1 MSRFINKAYN
11 MFFKKMIKLVG
22 LTFLVLGLLGCGS
35 DMKEQ
40 ERDSSGR
47 GDNNNSIQWNNTE
60 SSDSKEEPK
69 EKVYSIT
76 ADSGRYNLQAKPG
89 FAAVLCKQ
97 TKYAEGVK
105 RASVLLPDIEAWSD
119 GLFARKGF
127 RISNE
132 GEYYYVYKS
141 VGVPDEEALDCVRKY
156 HELLANYSVT
166 VTTDASYSDWTDYTE
181 WLGGDY
187 KGTQSITPNSMK
199 AYDDYFDMSFVYMD
213 SFLDTSYLIYC
224 PKEISFVD
232 YGDRY
237 DGAKVQN
244 PEWVNVYTNET
255 MPKYGQT
262 KTGLDYFEITGWSQ
276 DSGDYIE
283 IDLHPELYKKG
294 DVFDLEYFAKQA
306 DAGTGKLCSIVVNS
320 KTITCE
326 DILCMWMPDKNNKE
340 RFKSVSVE
348 ILEKSDTVTAI
359 TYCIELNGDLG
370 DDFTLQGVFA
380 IQTGE
385 EHAVDTEQKD
395 SNPGSNEISNGKNRC
410 TSCSGTGK
418 SYINC
423 TRCMSRGKID
433 CRDCYNGNVDCTKC
447 GGSGKIWD
455 SLNGRE
461 VYCSYCTLGKV
472 SCSKC
477 YGAGQVNCDNC
488 GGDGKVE
495 QNCPVC
501 GGTGKW

>member
-1 MSRFINKAYN
+1 
-11 MFFKKMIKLVG
+11 MIKLVG
-22 LTFLVLGLLGCGS
+22 MTFLVLGLLGCGS

-76 ADSGRYNLQAKPG
+76 ADSGRYDLQAKPG

-97 TKYAEGVK
+97 TKYAEGVN

-141 VGVPDEEALDCVRKY
+141 VGVPDEEALECVRKY

-199 AYDDYFDMSFVYMD
+199 AYD
-213 SFLDTSYLIYC
+213 
-224 PKEISFVD
+224 
-232 YGDRY
+232 
-237 DGAKVQN
+237 
-244 PEWVNVYTNET
+244 
-255 MPKYGQT
+255 
-262 KTGLDYFEITGWSQ
+262 DYFEITGWSQ

-326 DILCMWMPDKNNKE
+326 DILCMWMPDKKT
-340 RFKSVSVE
+340 R
-348 ILEKSDTVTAI
+348 
-359 TYCIELNGDLG
+359 
-370 DDFTLQGVFA
+370 
-380 IQTGE
+380 
-385 EHAVDTEQKD
+385 
-395 SNPGSNEISNGKNRC
+395 
-410 TSCSGTGK
+410 SGL
-418 SYINC
+418 
-423 TRCMSRGKID
+423 R
-433 CRDCYNGNVDCTKC
+433 
-447 GGSGKIWD
+447 
-455 SLNGRE
+455 
-461 VYCSYCTLGKV
+461 
-472 SCSKC
+472 
-477 YGAGQVNCDNC
+477 
-488 GGDGKVE
+488 
-495 QNCPVC
+495 VC
-501 GGTGKW
+501 LLKF